1 MLNNR
6 RARVARWA
14 RRTRPSRRRKP
25 KATRPVQRE
34 SGPRTTSHLKV
45 SQRVRL
51 KARLVSQ
58 HSPMNTY
65 VFTTLRPVL
74 FQDNKENGVEVVN
87 EVGGGD
93 SSEKKDSSEKSDEKW
108 KKNYV
113 PYQEPEEDSNK
124 Q

>member
-1 MLNNR
+1 MRN
-6 RARVARWA
+6 
-14 RRTRPSRRRKP
+14 
-25 KATRPVQRE
+25 Q
-34 SGPRTTSHLKV
+34 G
-45 SQRVRL
+45 Q
-51 KARLVSQ
+51 
-58 HSPMNTY
+58 NTALPLQ
-65 VFTTLRPVL
+65 VFASFFGHTPFPYCTHTFCDFNIL

>member
-1 MLNNR
+1 M
-6 RARVARWA
+6 
-14 RRTRPSRRRKP
+14 
-25 KATRPVQRE
+25 
-34 SGPRTTSHLKV
+34 
-45 SQRVRL
+45 
-51 KARLVSQ
+51 
-58 HSPMNTY
+58 
-65 VFTTLRPVL
+65 
-74 FQDNKENGVEVVN
+74 N

>member
-1 MLNNR
+1 MSWVPIVQSANCPGAKCPKR
-6 RARVARWA
+6 QMSGAKCPGAGWWA
-14 RRTRPSRRRKP
+14 PFVSLPKKPPSPCRHLQVFWTLPFPLRTIRDF
-25 KATRPVQRE
+25 
-34 SGPRTTSHLKV
+34 
-45 SQRVRL
+45 
-51 KARLVSQ
+51 
-58 HSPMNTY
+58 NI
-65 VFTTLRPVL
+65 L

>member
-1 MLNNR
+1 MRN
-6 RARVARWA
+6 
-14 RRTRPSRRRKP
+14 
-25 KATRPVQRE
+25 Q
-34 SGPRTTSHLKV
+34 G
-45 SQRVRL
+45 Q
-51 KARLVSQ
+51 
-58 HSPMNTY
+58 NTALPLQ
-65 VFTTLRPVL
+65 VFASFLDTPLSLAHYTFCDSNIL
-74 FQDNKENGVEVVN
+74 FQDTKENGVEVVN